1 MPDHSAPEP
10 SAPFWFRSDLGVASF
25 GFTDAR
31 TDLGRGPVDGSPAE
45 GPGLVA
51 ATLGGRPALMRQVH
65 GATVA
70 VADPE
75 AQPEAD
81 ALVLDRPG
89 VVAIVRVADCVPVVL
104 VDPDRPLA
112 AVVHAGRVGLASGV
126 VPAAVEA
133 LRTRGAERLEA
144 WVGPRACG
152 SCYEV
157 PAAMADEVAA
167 VEPAARATTRQG
179 TPGLDIGAGVVAQL
193 QRADVV
199 VHDLGGCT
207 IEDERFWSHR
217 RQDAAAGRFGA
228 AVVLHEGSGDGT
240 P

>member
-1 MPDHSAPEP
+1 MPDSTPGS

-31 TDLGRGPVDGSPAE
+31 TDLGRGSTDGSPAE

-51 ATLGGRPALMRQVH
+51 AALEGAPALMRQVH
-65 GATVA
+65 GAQVA
-70 VADPE
+70 VADPD

-89 VVAIVRVADCVPVVL
+89 VVAIVRVADCVPIVIAS
-104 VDPDRPLA
+104 PDRPLA
-112 AVVHAGRVGLASGV
+112 AVVHAGRVGMASGV
-126 VPAAVEA
+126 VPAAVAA
-133 LRTRGAERLEA
+133 LRERGADRLEA

-157 PAAMADEVAA
+157 PGAMADEVAA
-167 VEPAARATTRQG
+167 AEPAARATTRQG
-179 TPGLDIGAGVVAQL
+179 TPGLDIGAGVLAQL
-193 QRADVV
+193 ERDGVV
-199 VHDLGGCT
+199 AHDLGGCT

-217 RQDAAAGRFGA
+217 RQGEAAGRFGA
-228 AVVLHEGSGDGT
+228 AVVLREGSSDVAS
-240 P
+240 

>member
-1 MPDHSAPEP
+1 MSEAP
-10 SAPFWFRSDLGVASF
+10 APFWFRADVGVARF

-31 TDLGRGPVDGSPAE
+31 TDLGRGPVE
-45 GPGLVA
+45 GRRAAGLEVLA
-51 ATLGGRPALMRQVH
+51 AALGDARPALMRQVH

-70 VADPE
+70 VADPDIDV
-75 AQPEAD
+75 PEAD

-89 VVAIVRVADCVPVVL
+89 VAAVVRVADCTPVVL

-112 AVVHAGRVGLASGV
+112 AVVHAGRVGMASGV
-126 VPAAVEA
+126 VPAAVAA
-133 LRTRGAERLEA
+133 LRSRGAERLEA

-152 SCYEV
+152 QCYEV
-157 PAAMADEVAA
+157 PEQMADDIAA
-167 VEPAARATTRQG
+167 VEPAARSTTRRG

-193 QRADVV
+193 HRADVV
-199 VHDLGGCT
+199 VHDVGGCT

-217 RQDAAAGRFGA
+217 RQGDLAGRFGA
-228 AVVLHEGSGDGT
+228 AVVLREGHDHGT

>member
-1 MPDHSAPEP
+1 VPHSTPGS

-31 TDLGRGPVDGSPAE
+31 TDLGRGPIDGSPAE
-45 GPGLVA
+45 GPGVVA
-51 ATLGGRPALMRQVH
+51 AALGGRPALMRQVH
-65 GATVA
+65 GAAVA

-89 VVAIVRVADCVPVVL
+89 VVAIVRVADCVPIVIAS
-104 VDPDRPLA
+104 PDRPLA
-112 AVVHAGRVGLASGV
+112 AVVHAGRVGMASGV
-126 VPAAVEA
+126 VPVAVAA
-133 LRTRGAERLEA
+133 LRERGADRLEA

-157 PAAMADEVAA
+157 PQAMADEVAA

-179 TPGLDIGAGVVAQL
+179 TPGLDIGAGVLAQL
-193 QRADVV
+193 ERDGVV
-199 VHDLGGCT
+199 AHDLGGCT

-217 RQDAAAGRFGA
+217 RQGDAAGRFGA
-228 AVVLHEGSGDGT
+228 AVVLREGSADVAS
-240 P
+240 